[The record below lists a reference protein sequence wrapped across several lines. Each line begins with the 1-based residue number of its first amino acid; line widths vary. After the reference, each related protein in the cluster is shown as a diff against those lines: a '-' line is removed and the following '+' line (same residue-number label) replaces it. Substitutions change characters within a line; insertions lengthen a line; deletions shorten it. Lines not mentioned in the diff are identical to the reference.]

1 MRLHPT
7 DTDRERLI
15 WPATANTEF
24 GVIVSVWDGADAA
37 SSRLGYRRIF
47 SVKEKCGGQVSNLHW
62 GIQTVNVSVS
72 FSLYSQRHCS
82 TFAQAKR

>member
-15 WPATANTEF
+15 WPATANAEI
-24 GVIVSVWDGADAA
+24 GVIVSVWGGADAA
-37 SSRLGYRRIF
+37 SSRLGYRR
-47 SVKEKCGGQVSNLHW
+47 VLNLERECGGQVSNLHW

-72 FSLYSQRHCS
+72 FSLYSRRYCS